1 MEREPGQD
9 PEHDGPADPRSA
21 EGSPGPDDAGLP
33 DDAGSPAPA
42 PAPAPAP
49 GAPGADADAD
59 ASAGSSGA
67 DADADAGSDGHGE
80 SVFGPWDALEGT
92 LGAAREREELLAGF
106 APGGVWDKHPPGP
119 ELAVAVA
126 KAAGPDWRC
135 GLATG
140 EEMIGLLRAMAALQ
154 SWSGA
159 GLLGMVR
166 ALIRDDDEAF
176 LGRPRHGDLPDEWD
190 DSLVHEIALALAV
203 SAPSAG
209 RTTQAAWELGARL
222 PGVELLLRD
231 GTLDLPRAR
240 LVTEVFG
247 ELSDENAA
255 RAEELLLPEL
265 TAPPRKTYT
274 QVERIATA
282 IAAAVDPEL
291 AERRRKAAEKHRSR
305 VTVFRESSG
314 AAGLSGRD
322 LPVDETLAA
331 YASLDA
337 RARLYKDSGAFP
349 GERTDRLRA
358 TAYLDILNGISAD
371 DRIAC
376 GHLSSD
382 PDPDPDTGPGD
393 APNQDGPA
401 DHGGPVGGGP
411 RSGGSDC
418 PCDEC
423 DGRCTPPDDS
433 EPDDDEPDD
442 GEPGEDEPRDGDD
455 PDHGGPGGP
464 GGGQPPGGDHPDTGH
479 GNEGPQGGGA
489 DGRSDCDG
497 RGNPDGPGTRG
508 SDDPADDGPGRPS
521 HSPRSPFSQSASGTS
536 PTLTDLVL
544 PLATLLAQ
552 AERPGEGHGL
562 GTLDPALCR
571 ALAVTATLSP
581 HTTLCLTV
589 TDPEGIAIGHG
600 CAKTGRLGRL
610 ARPPDGPAPPLVAL
624 PARINLTITA
634 ARLAAMLASPDPP
647 ESGAAGGWAIVPS
660 DAPRAGSTRAASGT
674 GTVTHVPGTTV
685 ARRPQRPPGDPDWC
699 RTWTLTLP
707 SGLQTTVHLEPVPT
721 YECDHRNESHAYKP
735 NATLRHLV
743 QIRDY
748 VCTFPPCSRHARESD
763 FEHAVP
769 YDQGGRTCGCNAGA
783 RSRKCHRIKQS
794 PGWNVTQPQPGSH
807 QWTTPRGR
815 TYTQGPKHYPV

>member
-1 MEREPGQD
+1 MEQEPGQD
-9 PEHDGPADPRSA
+9 PERDGPA
-21 EGSPGPDDAGLP
+21 GSQPPPDSSQPG
-33 DDAGSPAPA
+33 DAGSAGP
-42 PAPAPAP
+42 
-49 GAPGADADAD
+49 D
-59 ASAGSSGA
+59 ASGASGG
-67 DADADAGSDGHGE
+67 DADAGPDAGSGDDDDGE
-80 SVFGPWDALEGT
+80 SVFGPWEGLEGT
-92 LGAAREREELLAGF
+92 VGAAREREELLAGF

-126 KAAGPDWRC
+126 RAAGPEWRC

-140 EEMIGLLRAMAALQ
+140 EEKIGLLRAMAAVQ

-159 GLLGMVR
+159 GLLGMIR
-166 ALIRDDDEAF
+166 ALIRDDDPPF

-190 DSLVHEIALALAV
+190 ESLVHEIALALAV

-209 RTTQAAWELGARL
+209 RTAQAAWELGARL
-222 PGVELLLRD
+222 PGVGLLLRD
-231 GTLDLPRAR
+231 GTLDVPRAR

-247 ELSDENAA
+247 ELSDESCA

-282 IAAAVDPEL
+282 IAAAVDPGL
-291 AERRRKAAEKHRSR
+291 AERRRKAAEKHGSR
-305 VTVFRESSG
+305 VAMFREPSG

-322 LPVDETLAA
+322 LPVGETLAA

-337 RARLYKDSGAFP
+337 RARLYKDSGAFA
-349 GERTDRLRA
+349 GERADRLRA
-358 TAYLDILNGISAD
+358 TAYLDILNGVSAD

-382 PDPDPDTGPGD
+382 PDPDPAPDRDTDPDPAPNPNPGD
-393 APNQDGPA
+393 APDDDGPA
-401 DHGGPVGGGP
+401 GAGPDGGGP
-411 RSGGSDC
+411 GDSPGSGGSDC

-433 EPDDDEPDD
+433 DHPDGEPGDDEPDD
-442 GEPGEDEPRDGDD
+442 SEPSDSGPGGNEPGGDED
-455 PDHGGPGGP
+455 PDHGGPGEDGGP
-464 GGGQPPGGDHPDTGH
+464 GGGQPPGGDHPDAG
-479 GNEGPQGGGA
+479 
-489 DGRSDCDG
+489 
-497 RGNPDGPGTRG
+497 
-508 SDDPADDGPGRPS
+508 
-521 HSPRSPFSQSASGTS
+521 QSASGPP

-544 PLATLLAQ
+544 PLATLLGQ

-571 ALAVTATLSP
+571 ALAATATLSP

-589 TDPEGIAIGHG
+589 TDPDGIAIGHG
-600 CAKTGRLGRL
+600 CAKTGRPGRL

-624 PARINLTITA
+624 SARINLTITA

-647 ESGAAGGWAIVPS
+647 RSPAAGGWAISPS
-660 DAPRAGSTRAASGT
+660 DAPRAGRTRAASGT
-674 GTVTHVPGTTV
+674 GTVAHAPGTTV

-699 RTWTLTLP
+699 RDWTLTLP
-707 SGLQTTVHLEPVPT
+707 SGPQITVQLEPVPT

-748 VCTFPPCSRHARESD
+748 ACTFPPCSRHARESD

-794 PGWNVTQPQPGSH
+794 PGWNVTQPQPGWH